1 MSIRDNYRIDNHGD
15 RFFIYDFCNRLICS
29 ADTKRKAEED
39 IEKLVMSEEES
50 CPKFLLTCLKA
61 KATWITK
68 NSKAIQIPVE
78 EPYYYEFVCSAKS
91 QYDAIKQLTKPGFV
105 YYNIRALELNNNI

>member
-1 MSIRDNYRIDNHGD
+1 MSTRDNYRIDNLGD
-15 RFFIYDFCNRLICS
+15 RFFIYDFCNRFICS
-29 ADTKRKAEED
+29 ADTKREAEEVID
-39 IEKLVMSEEES
+39 QLVIKEEES

-78 EPYYYEFVCSAKS
+78 EPYYHEFVCNAKS

-105 YYNIRALELNNNI
+105 YYNIRALEL